1 MYIKDSNLIIKLLIN
16 ELKNGKSTCEQTV
29 YLHLVK

>member
-1 MYIKDSNLIIKLLIN
+1 MYIKDSNILNKLLIN
-16 ELKNGKSTCEQTV
+16 ELKNEKSTCEQTV